1 MQGLSPVVCREIE
14 HQVGRGQELFTRDLT
29 QEQRE
34 RLRFFLERLFTTVR
48 DTAGEPYMVTKI
60 KGKPMEFSF
69 LNIVQYGTLAS
80 VSRWEDFSSLLDEFY
95 EERDRQDRMRVKA
108 QDLLRLLANASERL
122 SRRSTCK
129 GESLPEV
136 RTGSICGSAEI

>member
-69 LNIVQYGTLAS
+69 
-80 VSRWEDFSSLLDEFY
+80 
-95 EERDRQDRMRVKA
+95 
-108 QDLLRLLANASERL
+108 
-122 SRRSTCK
+122 
-129 GESLPEV
+129 
-136 RTGSICGSAEI
+136 